1 MRIVNWVSGSRS
13 LLTKIPRTSDTP
25 FLMGS
30 QFTLVQKAKEFKR
43 KFNGFSKTQKLGVG
57 RGGFLHYLLK
67 IGRDL
72 TYTKIQF
79 KFEIPHT
86 LKEKV
91 QEPFL
96 FLHLVIY
103 LCLCS

>member
-1 MRIVNWVSGSRS
+1 MVTIH
-13 LLTKIPRTSDTP
+13 TSA
-25 FLMGS
+25 
-30 QFTLVQKAKEFKR
+30 KANEFNR
-43 KFNGFSKTQKLGVG
+43 KFDGFSKTQKLGVG
-57 RGGFLHYLLK
+57 RGGFLHFLLK

-79 KFEIPHT
+79 KFKIPRT

-96 FLHLVIY
+96 FLHQVFEVLKNH
-103 LCLCS
+103 